1 MKVAS
6 IQLSVVENDKDATLR
21 KARIAIE
28 QCSGADLIILPEIWN
43 IGFMS
48 FDRYVREAEDI
59 SGPTMTLLKTLAQ
72 ESGAFLHTGSFVEK
86 NEDQYFN
93 SSFLLSPRGEI
104 LAGYRKIHLF
114 GYNSE
119 ESKILTSGT
128 APVVVKTSFGTLG
141 MATCFDLRFPELFR
155 AMVDKG
161 AEIFLV
167 CSAWPYPRL
176 EPWIIF
182 NKVRAM
188 ENQSFLISANA
199 AGINRGTKYVGHSM
213 VVDPSGTVV
222 IRAGDEETIIK
233 CHIDPQVV
241 QQERDAFPA
250 LVGRK
255 DFLNVSRR

>member
-6 IQLSVVENDKDATLR
+6 IQLSVVENDKDATLK

-48 FDRYVREAEDI
+48 FDQYVREAEDI
-59 SGPTMTLLKTLAQ
+59 NGPTIKLLKKLAQ
-72 ESGAFLHTGSFVEK
+72 QSCAFLHTGSFVEK
-86 NEDQYFN
+86 DKDRYYN
-93 SSFLLSPRGEI
+93 SSYLLSPGGEI
-104 LAGYRKIHLF
+104 LASYRKIHLF
-114 GYNSE
+114 GYKSE
-119 ESKILTSGT
+119 ESQILTSGT
-128 APVVVKTSFGTLG
+128 APVVVKTPFGTIG

-155 AMVDKG
+155 TMVDKG

-167 CSAWPYPRL
+167 CAAWPYPRL
-176 EPWIIF
+176 EPWIMF
-182 NKVRAM
+182 NKVRAL

-199 AGINRGTKYVGHSM
+199 AGINRGTQYVGHSM

-222 IRAGDEETIIK
+222 IGAGDEETIIQ
-233 CHIDPQVV
+233 CHIDPQKV

-255 DFLNVSRR
+255 KFLNVSMK